1 MARLR
6 AGEKDTNSIKVH
18 NLLRWHDNGLT
29 EQEMSE
35 MIGMDRR
42 RLNNYL
48 RELEEKQKAYRERR
62 LWFADD

>member
-6 AGEKDTNSIKVH
+6 AGEKDTHSSKVH
-18 NLLRWHDNGLT
+18 RLLRRHTGGLT
-29 EQEMSE
+29 EQEMAE
-35 MIGMDRR
+35 MIGMHRR

-48 RELEEKQKAYRERR
+48 RELQEKQKAYRERR